1 LDRDLT
7 YRINQNTD
15 RMSELIASSFD
26 GSRSGSRLEA
36 SRMSSPQG
44 SSPGGRPHSSMDTR
58 RKSSMWKTTFT
69 HDLSRDPIRSGQINA
84 EKNLR
89 PKSAMSGWSSNLDEA
104 QVDRLIKAACPKFG
118 EEERELET
126 FIPRKPLS
134 AYQMSY
140 SIKATVGTMPRYSS
154 IHEKPLTK
162 EQRDKQ
168 VIDAKVQKEKQMID
182 SFKLPPRKFA
192 RPSGA
197 SRSMSEMSDVVLPY
211 DIPQH
216 RIDFLLR
223 QLRLLCYRK
232 VKGNGSDVSVRE
244 VFRHFDA
251 NKDEDDEGNAGI
263 DGENPFPPRTFIPCS
278 FLDDTLTESASHVF
292 RCAVN
297 EFTDAL
303 KKMMMGTAVDGLITD
318 EEAACMFRMIDAD
331 NGGTIN
337 YREVALLLTQPGW
350 DSRIVGRLSNI
361 ML

>member
-1 LDRDLT
+1 
-7 YRINQNTD
+7 
-15 RMSELIASSFD
+15 
-26 GSRSGSRLEA
+26 
-36 SRMSSPQG
+36 
-44 SSPGGRPHSSMDTR
+44 
-58 RKSSMWKTTFT
+58 
-69 HDLSRDPIRSGQINA
+69 
-84 EKNLR
+84 
-89 PKSAMSGWSSNLDEA
+89 
-104 QVDRLIKAACPKFG
+104 
-118 EEERELET
+118 
-126 FIPRKPLS
+126 
-134 AYQMSY
+134 
-140 SIKATVGTMPRYSS
+140 MPRYSS

-197 SRSMSEMSDVVLPY
+197 SRSMSEMSEVVLPY

-263 DGENPFPPRTFIPCS
+263 DGKNLFPPCTFILCS

-292 RCAVN
+292 RCDTQLGRAFSQNLLHNYSV
-297 EFTDAL
+297 TMSGA
-303 KKMMMGTAVDGLITD
+303 K
-318 EEAACMFRMIDAD
+318 
-331 NGGTIN
+331 IN
-337 YREVALLLTQPGW
+337 SRRFLLLQFFVFYFVTYT
-350 DSRIVGRLSNI
+350 
-361 ML
+361 